1 MTKLSLKYKKKE
13 ENIMKSRK
21 LAIIIVG
28 TMLFL
33 FGLTSGVWAG
43 AGGVLGCCVADR
55 PGIGH
60 FVLKGTMAVVFTPTE
75 AGGPNVDVK
84 LRLELPL
91 ERRIEIG
98 FFELNL
104 QEDIYGLD
112 NFEIVCL
119 FLNPAEPPPTGDPST
134 TPRVQAFVDD
144 ILATMFPGSGFDH
157 TNRLLVLTRKSI
169 SETDGS
175 GGGQIPGTD
184 RIAAIGDVKIYVVD
198 PAKVKLE
205 QNFNCP
211 R

>member
-1 MTKLSLKYKKKE
+1 
-13 ENIMKSRK
+13 MKSRK
-21 LAIIIVG
+21 LAIVIVG

-33 FGLTSGVWAG
+33 FGLTSGVWAGG

-60 FVLKGTMAVVFTPTE
+60 FVLKGTIAVVYSPPIFQPDYIP
-75 AGGPNVDVK
+75 AYIDVK
-84 LRLELPL
+84 LRV
-91 ERRIEIG
+91 ERGEKIG

-104 QEDIYGLD
+104 GEDIYGLD
-112 NFEIVCL
+112 NFEIGCL
-119 FLNPAEPPPTGDPST
+119 FLNPEEPKPTGDPDSQL
-134 TPRVQAFVDD
+134 RVEAFVDE
-144 ILATMFPGSGFDH
+144 ILSTFFPGSGFNH

-169 SETDGS
+169 SDTDGS
-175 GGGQIPGTD
+175 AGGPIPFTD

-205 QNFNCP
+205 ANPNC